1 MDTVEG
7 PNLSQDQSNQIEN
20 KEAENILI
28 NNWII
33 TTQIKYN
40 SMQ

>member
-1 MDTVEG
+1 MDAVEA

-28 NNWII
+28 NN
-33 TTQIKYN
+33 
-40 SMQ
+40 